1 MAWKMTM
8 QNDRREAMKER
19 EMQESFSDD
28 KQKGGKRG
36 FSLPPVPPG
45 KPMPPVRQPKEN
57 RGGKEKG

>member
-45 KPMPPVRQPKEN
+45 KPMPPVRQPKDN

>member
-1 MAWKMTM
+1 M
-8 QNDRREAMKER
+8 QNDRMEAMKER

-45 KPMPPVRQPKEN
+45 KPMPPVRPPKDN

>member
-45 KPMPPVRQPKEN
+45 KPMPQVRQPKDN